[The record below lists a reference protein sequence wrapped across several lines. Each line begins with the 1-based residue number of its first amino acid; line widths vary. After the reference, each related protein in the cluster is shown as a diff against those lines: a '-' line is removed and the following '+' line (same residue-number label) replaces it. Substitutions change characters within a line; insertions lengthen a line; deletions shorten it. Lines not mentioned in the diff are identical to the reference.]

1 MSNKAKLLTAGCG
14 ITFSGERPT
23 WTKVLKVAG
32 YDITDV
38 SGPAISNQ
46 LITNQLLEKIYQED
60 FDHVI
65 CQLTSFGKLDVE
77 MNSKNKW
84 LMEKDSLRNFTYK
97 GYWPSSHSD
106 EDPVKKTYQDYLY
119 SPTLEQQD
127 LIFKLLLLQ
136 EKCKQAGTKLHII
149 QGYDIEWHNKLTDSL
164 DFDKSFNIYD
174 MYKNS
179 KFYDEHDYTNY
190 NTVPNQKFQVHL
202 AKHIAKKYIGEY
214 KSTLDKFNE

>member
-1 MSNKAKLLTAGCG
+1 MSKILISGCG
-14 ITFSGERPT
+14 ITFSGERAT
-23 WTKVLKVAG
+23 WSKVLRIAG

-46 LITNQLLEKIYQED
+46 LITNQLLEKIYQKD

-65 CQLTSFGKLDVE
+65 CQLTSLGKLDVE
-77 MNSKNKW
+77 LNDNNLILKN
-84 LMEKDSLRNFTYK
+84 KDSLRNFTHK
-97 GYWPSSHSD
+97 GYWPSSHST
-106 EDPVKKTYQDYLY
+106 EHKVKKDYYNFLY
-119 SPTLEQQD
+119 SPKLEQQD
-127 LIFKLLLLQ
+127 LIYKLLLLQ
-136 EKCKQAGTKLHII
+136 EKCRQAGTKLHII
-149 QGYDIEWHNKLTDSL
+149 QGYQIEWHNKLTDSL

-202 AKHIAKKYIGEY
+202 AKYIAKKYIGEY
-214 KSTLDKFNE
+214 KSTLDKFYE

>member
-1 MSNKAKLLTAGCG
+1 MSKILISGCG
-14 ITFSGERPT
+14 ITFSGERAT
-23 WTKVLKVAG
+23 WSKVLRIAG
-32 YDITDV
+32 YNITDV

-65 CQLTSFGKLDVE
+65 CQLTSLGKLDVE
-77 MNSKNKW
+77 LNDDNLILKN
-84 LMEKDSLRNFTYK
+84 KDSLRNFTYK
-97 GYWPSSHSD
+97 EYWPSSHST
-106 EDPVKKTYQDYLY
+106 EHKVKKDYYNFLY
-119 SPTLEQQD
+119 SPKLEQQD
-127 LIFKLLLLQ
+127 LIYKLLLLQ
-136 EKCKQAGTKLHII
+136 EKCKQTSTKLHII
-149 QGYDIEWHNKLTDSL
+149 QGYDIKWHNKLIDSL

-202 AKHIAKKYIGEY
+202 VLYIQKDY
-214 KSTLDKFNE
+214 

>member
-1 MSNKAKLLTAGCG
+1 MSKILISGCG
-14 ITFSGERPT
+14 ITFSGERAT
-23 WTKVLKVAG
+23 WSKVLRIAG

-65 CQLTSFGKLDVE
+65 CQLTSLGKLDVE
-77 MNSKNKW
+77 LNDNNLILKN
-84 LMEKDSLRNFTYK
+84 KDSLRNFTYK
-97 GYWPSSHSD
+97 EYWPSSHSN
-106 EDPVKKTYQDYLY
+106 EHKVKKDYYNFLY
-119 SPTLEQQD
+119 SPKLEQQD
-127 LIFKLLLLQ
+127 LIYKLLLLQ
-136 EKCKQAGTKLHII
+136 EKCKQTGTKLHII
-149 QGYDIEWHNKLTDSL
+149 QGYYIKWNNKLIDSL
-164 DFDKSFNIYD
+164 DLDKSFNIHD

-202 AKHIAKKYIGEY
+202 AKYIAKKYIGEY
-214 KSTLDKFNE
+214 KSTLDKFYE